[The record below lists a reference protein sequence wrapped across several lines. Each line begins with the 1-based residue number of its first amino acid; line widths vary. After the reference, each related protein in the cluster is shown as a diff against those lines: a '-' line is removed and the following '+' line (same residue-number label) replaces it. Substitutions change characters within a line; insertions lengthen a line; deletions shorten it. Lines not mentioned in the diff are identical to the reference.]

1 MNWFIVDKEYVNYL
15 SQFDEKV
22 GFVEYGN
29 GIKLHVGMVLEI
41 EKFKYYVPI
50 SSAKRKHQRMS
61 NKLDF
66 HKLQNQE
73 SGELFQIIGTKKR

>member
-29 GIKLHVGMVLEI
+29 RIKLHVGMMLE
-41 EKFKYYVPI
+41 
-50 SSAKRKHQRMS
+50 M
-61 NKLDF
+61 L
-66 HKLQNQE
+66 
-73 SGELFQIIGTKKR
+73 

>member
-29 GIKLHVGMVLEI
+29 RIKLHVGMFKLLEQKSV
-41 EKFKYYVPI
+41 EY
-50 SSAKRKHQRMS
+50 
-61 NKLDF
+61 
-66 HKLQNQE
+66 
-73 SGELFQIIGTKKR
+73 

>member
-29 GIKLHVGMVLEI
+29 RIKLHVGILNIMFHILAAHLV
-41 EKFKYYVPI
+41 
-50 SSAKRKHQRMS
+50 AS
-61 NKLDF
+61 NPLMY
-66 HKLQNQE
+66 NN
-73 SGELFQIIGTKKR
+73 I